1 VRAEQEAVLISSP
14 AYLKRLPEYLAPTTT
29 NRFRAVF
36 SSGGPL
42 SLDTA
47 HEVKRLLGFVPIE
60 VFGSSETGGI
70 AWRQQH
76 ARMSEAWTPMPGVTW
91 RICSDEGVLEVRS
104 PHLPDQNWFRT
115 ADRAVSLGEHHFLVT
130 GRFDRIVK
138 IEGKRVSLSTI
149 ESGLTAS
156 PMVANA
162 RVIVMEGR
170 RQQVAAFIVPSISGR
185 NRLARVGKLVFSR
198 MLRKILTRSIEPIG
212 IPRIWRY
219 LDALPTNAQGKTS
232 HAELIALLDDEQ
244 SRAGLPLQHLVERE
258 SHRAVLEL
266 SAPRDLCYFN
276 GHFPGMPVLAG
287 VVQIH
292 WAITYGRQYFDL
304 PPVFR
309 GIHGL
314 KLQRIIGPEEPF
326 TLELIHEPTK
336 SSLLFK
342 FTSPVGSHSSGRA
355 IFGATDV

>member
-1 VRAEQEAVLISSP
+1 
-14 AYLKRLPEYLAPTTT
+14 
-29 NRFRAVF
+29 
-36 SSGGPL
+36 
-42 SLDTA
+42 
-47 HEVKRLLGFVPIE
+47 
-60 VFGSSETGGI
+60 
-70 AWRQQH
+70 
-76 ARMSEAWTPMPGVTW
+76 
-91 RICSDEGVLEVRS
+91 
-104 PHLPDQNWFRT
+104 
-115 ADRAVSLGEHHFLVT
+115 LGEHHFQVT
-130 GRFDRIVK
+130 GRVDRIVK

-219 LDALPTNAQGKTS
+219 IDALPTNAQGKTT

-244 SRAGLPLQHLVERE
+244 SRVSLPLQRLVERE
-258 SHRAVLEL
+258 AHRAVLEL
-266 SAPRDLCYFN
+266 RAPRDLCYFN

-336 SSLLFK
+336 SYLLFK

>member
-1 VRAEQEAVLISSP
+1 
-14 AYLKRLPEYLAPTTT
+14 
-29 NRFRAVF
+29 
-36 SSGGPL
+36 
-42 SLDTA
+42 
-47 HEVKRLLGFVPIE
+47 
-60 VFGSSETGGI
+60 
-70 AWRQQH
+70 
-76 ARMSEAWTPMPGVTW
+76 
-91 RICSDEGVLEVRS
+91 
-104 PHLPDQNWFRT
+104 
-115 ADRAVSLGEHHFLVT
+115 
-130 GRFDRIVK
+130 
-138 IEGKRVSLSTI
+138 
-149 ESGLTAS
+149 
-156 PMVANA
+156 MVADA

-170 RQQVAAFIVPSISGR
+170 REHVTAFVVPSIIGR
-185 NRLARVGKLVFSR
+185 NQLAKVGKLVFNR
-198 MLRKILTRSIEPIG
+198 MLRNILTRSIEPIG

-336 SSLLFK
+336 SSLFFK
-342 FTSPVGSHSSGRA
+342 FTSLVGRHSSGRA
-355 IFGATDV
+355 IFEAPDV